1 MKVYVVT
8 KTDIFGTRYDIFP
21 DILYFASTR
30 SEAIDV
36 IAKDSKA
43 SIYDIAFSYCRI
55 LISYMYRFFFIHT
68 IIASS
73 CCNLISSFN
82 DPNDNT
88 LLSQPFRP

>member
-21 DILYFASTR
+21 DILYFASTM

-43 SIYDIAFSYCRI
+43 SIYDIEHDLDKYGCFDI
-55 LISYMYRFFFIHT
+55 LKIRYTVVKYV
-68 IIASS
+68 
-73 CCNLISSFN
+73 
-82 DPNDNT
+82 D
-88 LLSQPFRP
+88 